1 MPLPRKKALSIGRNK
16 RTWVAD
22 FETTTTAE
30 DCRAWGWGLC
40 SVENPEN
47 VEFGGDMHSFIER
60 ISSESSVTY
69 FHNLGFD
76 GSFILDH
83 LFREGFEFT
92 DEKHVGFKQFQ
103 TLISKMGKFYS
114 ITVRWENGM
123 LTEFRDSLKKLPM
136 SVRNVA
142 KAFKLAQV
150 KGEID
155 YHSAR
160 PVGWVMTEEE
170 REYVKN
176 DVQIVARAL
185 QVQIAEGM
193 TRLTVGADSLAQ
205 YKGIMGKDFDR
216 HFPVLSPSI
225 DAEIRRAYRGGWAHV
240 NKRYRGKIVGKGQ
253 VFDVNSLYPWV
264 MKDKVL
270 PYGEPVYRSEGIP
283 ETSAEYPL
291 FIACITF
298 VAKLKPDH
306 LPVIQIKNSSMFTPT
321 EYVEEV
327 PEPTTMYVTN
337 VDLKLWEDHYDL
349 EILAYNGSWH
359 FQGLRGFFDGYI
371 DHWMEVKENSEGGRR
386 LIAKLHLN
394 SLYGKF
400 ATNPDVTPKIPIFDE
415 EQNIV
420 RLIEGPEDKR
430 NPVYTAMGVFIT
442 SYARD
447 LTVRTAQDHFDRF
460 IYADTDS
467 LHLLIGTGSGK
478 AFRVHPTELGAWKR
492 EYGFKAGLFIRAKAY
507 TELGDENYHADV
519 GCKCDNPS
527 ADHFSTH
534 IAGMPESIARNITF
548 DSYRDGA
555 TFEGKLAPQRVPG
568 GIVLRDVGFT
578 LNL

>member
-1 MPLPRKKALSIGRNK
+1 MPRKKALSIGHDR
-16 RTWVAD
+16 RIWVAD

-30 DCRAWGWGLC
+30 DCRTWGWGIC
-40 SVENPEN
+40 SVNNPEN
-47 VEFGGDMHSFIER
+47 VEFGGDIRSFIER
-60 ISSESSVTY
+60 ISGESSITY

-83 LFREGFEFT
+83 LFREGYDFT
-92 DEKHVGFKQFQ
+92 DERTVGVKEFK

-114 ITVRWENGM
+114 ITVRWENGH

-155 YHSAR
+155 YHSSR
-160 PVGWVMTEEE
+160 PVGWVMTDEE
-170 REYVKN
+170 RMYVKN

-185 QVQIAEGM
+185 QVQIKEGM
-193 TRLTVGADSLAQ
+193 TKLTVGADSLAQ
-205 YKGIMGKDFDR
+205 FKSLMGKDFER
-216 HFPVLSPSI
+216 HFPVLSTSI

-240 NKRYRGKIVGKGQ
+240 NEKHRGQIVGKGQ

-264 MKDKVL
+264 MKTKVL
-270 PYGEPVYRSEGIP
+270 PYGEPVYRPRGIP
-283 ETSAEYPL
+283 ETSEEYPL

-298 VAKLKPDH
+298 VAKLKPNH
-306 LPVIQIKNSSMFTPT
+306 LPCIQIKNSSMFTPT
-321 EYVEEV
+321 EYVKEV

-337 VDLKLWEDHYDL
+337 VDLQLWEDHYDL

-359 FQGLRGFFDGYI
+359 FQGVRGFFDDYI
-371 DHWMEVKENSEGGRR
+371 NHWMEIKETAEGGRR

-400 ATNPDVTPKIPIFDE
+400 ATNPDVTAKIPIFDE
-415 EQNIV
+415 EKDIV

-430 NPVYTAMGVFIT
+430 NPVYTGMGVFIT

-467 LHLLIGTGSGK
+467 LHLLIGTGTGK
-478 AFRVHPTELGAWKR
+478 SFKVHPSELGAWKR
-492 EYGFKAGLFIRAKAY
+492 EYGFKAGLFIRPKAY
-507 TELGDENYHADV
+507 TELGDENYHGDV
-519 GCKCDNPS
+519 KCKCENPS
-527 ADHFSTH
+527 DDHFLTH
-534 IAGMPESIARNITF
+534 IAGMPETIATQITF